1 MSKIQQQ
8 SGSRREQQPC
18 SASFVRLFQHRFADM
33 VERGEKLQTV
43 RKTPKRMPKPGDRI
57 SLRAWTEKPYRSKQ
71 RVLAEGTITE
81 VSTVWLGWNAL
92 IVSDRV
98 LTQAEWDAF
107 ARADGFADSVEMHGW
122 FLKTHGI
129 PVDGWRGILIR
140 WQNDER
146 VHHYQRRRTSITGL
160 GL

>member
-18 SASFVRLFQHRFADM
+18 SASFVRLFQH
-33 VERGEKLQTV
+33 
-43 RKTPKRMPKPGDRI
+43 RI